1 MYEQYTTVKKQ
12 IFILSILFFS
22 FSSWSQQLSIKIENP
37 KKESAILYVAVYS
50 SEAQFKSREMQAKK
64 KVSADA
70 LNKPIIFTN
79 LPKGL
84 LSVAVYFDINKNEKL
99 DLKKNGIPT
108 EPFGF
113 SNNPGLGVPSFQ
125 KTVFTFEQNTEITI
139 KIKSVTQ

>member
-1 MYEQYTTVKKQ
+1 MFEQYKTVKKQ
-12 IFILSILFFS
+12 IFIISILFFS
-22 FSSWSQQLSIKIENP
+22 FSSLGQQLSIKIDNP

-50 SEAQFKSREMQAKK
+50 SEAQFRSGEMQAKK
-64 KVSADA
+64 RISGDA
-70 LNKPIIFTN
+70 INKTIVFNN

-113 SNNPGLGVPSFQ
+113 SNNPGLGIPNFQ
-125 KTVFTFEQNTEITI
+125 KTAFTFEENTEITI